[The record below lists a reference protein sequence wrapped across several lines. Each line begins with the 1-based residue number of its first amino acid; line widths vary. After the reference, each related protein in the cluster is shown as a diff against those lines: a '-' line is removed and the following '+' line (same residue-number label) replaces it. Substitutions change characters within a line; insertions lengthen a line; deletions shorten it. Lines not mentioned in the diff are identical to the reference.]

1 MNVLKNKKVCISV
14 FSVLLFALLA
24 IAFSDNSAYAADG
37 KLNVHYLDVGQADSI
52 LVDLPN
58 NEVMLIDG
66 GNYGTGETVVDYL
79 KNQGI
84 TNIDY
89 MINTHPHNDHV
100 GGLIK
105 VMNSDAFT
113 VEKIYMTK
121 AIDAVPRFIEF
132 TELLDEK
139 RIEPEEIMAGQFL
152 INDTVGDKKLTVKCI
167 APFKLVDDNTNNNSI
182 VLKLEYGSISYL
194 FMADAEA
201 EEEQEI
207 LSSGENIKCDVY
219 KVGHHGANTSST
231 QAFIDAVNPK
241 AAVIT
246 ADTSVNSTGLP
257 AETILTRLNKAGAD
271 IYRTDLLGAIVS
283 TSDGNSFSMNKTPQA
298 DIYLPSGQ
306 VTFSQEEYTYTGS
319 AIIPEITIKI
329 GGIELKEGIDYI
341 LVCKDNVDVGTA
353 TLTCVGKGNYY
364 GSREKKFKIVK
375 KSISNATYFHVGD
388 KVYTGSKL
396 SPSIVVKDGE
406 KKLKKDKDY
415 TVSYTKTTNIGQG
428 VVTVKGKGNYSGSQ
442 KVYFTI
448 KPKKT
453 SISSKQSLKN
463 GKVMLVWQKISY
475 ADGYQILYSVNN
487 KKQFKTLKNVKGGS
501 ITSLTKKLAAV
512 KKYYF
517 YIRSYKVVDGKK
529 IYSDSSAIISLKHK
543 KSISKCKVSKI
554 KKLKYNGK
562 PRTQKSVVVKLGKK
576 KLISGTDYK
585 ISYKNNTK
593 RGKATIIIKGIGFY
607 RASVKKSFKI
617 V

>member
-1 MNVLKNKKVCISV
+1 MNITRSKKLGVSV
-14 FSVLLFALLA
+14 FSILFFTLLA
-24 IAFSDNSAYAADG
+24 IILSHNSAYAADG

-58 NEVMLIDG
+58 NKVMLIDG
-66 GNYGTGETVVDYL
+66 GNYGTGDTVVDYL
-79 KNQGI
+79 KNQGV

-89 MINTHPHNDHV
+89 MVNTHPHNDHV

-105 VMNSDAFT
+105 VMESDAFT
-113 VEKIYMTK
+113 VDKIYMTK
-121 AIDAVPRFIEF
+121 AIDAVPRFVEF
-132 TELLDEK
+132 TELLDSR
-139 RIEPEEIMAGQFL
+139 RIEPEELMAGKFL
-152 INDTVGDKKLTVKCI
+152 VNDTVDGKKLTVKCI
-167 APFKLVDDNTNNNSI
+167 APFKLVNDNTNNNSI

-201 EEEQEI
+201 EEEQAI

-231 QAFIDAVNPK
+231 QEFIDAVSPK

-283 TSDGNSFSMNKTPQA
+283 TSDGNSFSMSKTPQA

-319 AIIPEITIKI
+319 AIIPKITIKI
-329 GGIELKEGIDYI
+329 GGIELKEGIDYLLI
-341 LVCKDNVDVGTA
+341 CKDNVNVGTA

-375 KSISNATYFHVGD
+375 KQISNATYFYVAD

-396 SPSIVVKDGE
+396 SPSVVVKDGSR
-406 KKLKKDKDY
+406 KLKLNTDY
-415 TVSYTKTTNIGQG
+415 TVSYTKTTFIGEG
-428 VVTVKGKGNYSGSQ
+428 IVTVKGKGNYSGSQ
-442 KVYFTI
+442 KVYFKI
-448 KPKKT
+448 KPNKT
-453 SISSKQSLKN
+453 SIISKKSLTN
-463 GKVMLVWQKISY
+463 GKVMLQWQKISY
-475 ADGYQILYSVNN
+475 ADGYQILYSANN
-487 KKQFKTLKNVKGGS
+487 KSQFKKLKNVKGGDV
-501 ITSLTKKLAAV
+501 TSCTKKLQPGI
-512 KKYYF
+512 KYYF
-517 YIRSYKVVDGKK
+517 YVRTYKVVDGKK
-529 IYSDSSAIISLKHK
+529 VYSDDGAIVGFKHK
-543 KSISKCKVSKI
+543 TSISKCKISKI

-562 PRTQKSVVVKLGKK
+562 PRKQKSVVVKLGKK
-576 KLISGTDYK
+576 KLVKGTDYT
-585 ISYKNNTK
+585 IRYLNNVN
-593 RGKATIIIKGIGFY
+593 RGTATIIIKGKGFY
-607 RASVKKSFKI
+607 NSTVKKKFKI

>member
-1 MNVLKNKKVCISV
+1 MNVLKNKKIGISV
-14 FSVLLFALLA
+14 FSFLLFALLA
-24 IAFSDNSAYAADG
+24 IAFSDNCAYAADG

-319 AIIPEITIKI
+319 TIIPEITIKI

-341 LVCKDNVDVGTA
+341 VICKDNVDVGTA

-375 KSISNATYFHVGD
+375 RSITNATYFHVGD

-396 SPSIVVKDGE
+396 SPSVVVKDGE

-453 SISSKQSLKN
+453 SISSKQSLNN

-517 YIRSYKVVDGKK
+517 YIRSYKIVDGKK

-576 KLISGTDYK
+576 KLISGTDYN
-585 ISYKNNTK
+585 ISYKNNKK
-593 RGKATIIIKGIGFY
+593 RGTATIIIKGIGFY

>member
-1 MNVLKNKKVCISV
+1 MNIIKNKKIGISV
-14 FSVLLFALLA
+14 FSFLLFALLA
-24 IAFSDNSAYAADG
+24 IAFSDKSAYAADG

-139 RIEPEEIMAGQFL
+139 RIEPEELMAGQFL

-396 SPSIVVKDGE
+396 SPSVVVKDGE

-517 YIRSYKVVDGKK
+517 YIRSYKIVDGKK